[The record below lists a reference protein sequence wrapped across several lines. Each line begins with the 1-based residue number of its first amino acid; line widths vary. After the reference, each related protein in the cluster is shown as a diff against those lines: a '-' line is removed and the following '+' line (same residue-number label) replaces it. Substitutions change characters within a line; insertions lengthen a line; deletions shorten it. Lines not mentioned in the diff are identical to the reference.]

1 MHVRGLMKS
10 RRLWLCVM
18 VLSLLMTSVGQ
29 SAEDGHGDPNNL
41 AHNDATAEID
51 APLEL
56 NVDLATFTLAVFLGL
71 VGVLGAFA
79 WKPIMHGLAERE
91 KSMDGKLAEAQ
102 RMFDE
107 AETKLNEYN
116 RRLNE
121 SQQEVRQ
128 LREQAMLAADEKGKQ
143 MIAEAQASAKAERDR
158 SLREIEAAKVAA
170 INELSSTSVNLAI
183 DLASK
188 ITRKELR
195 PDDHAAL
202 IRDAIEQ
209 IPSKN

>member
-1 MHVRGLMKS
+1 MHDRSLMK
-10 RRLWLCVM
+10 RCPLWLCVM
-18 VLSLLMTSVGQ
+18 VLALLTTSIGFA
-29 SAEDGHGDPNNL
+29 AEEGHGNPHDL
-41 AHNDATAEID
+41 SHNDGTEMLD
-51 APLEL
+51 APHEG
-56 NVDLATFTLAVFLGL
+56 NIDLATFTFVVFLGL
-71 VGVLGAFA
+71 LGVLGAFA

-121 SQQEVRQ
+121 SQQEIRQ
-128 LREQAMLAADEKGKQ
+128 LREQAMQAADEKGKQ